1 MDTSTLVN
9 IGPEER
15 RKRRV
20 MGTSTLTLALAL
32 AVAAVALGWSVG
44 ARLVLAPLL
53 FAGFLGILQ
62 AREHTC
68 VALASKGLCD
78 LDTGPQRV
86 EDDARRRA
94 LKAKAWRLMAKC
106 GAATVAVLAVVLLL
120 P

>member
-1 MDTSTLVN
+1 VN

-20 MGTSTLTLALAL
+20 MGTWTLALAL
-32 AVAAVALGWSVG
+32 ALAGTAVVLGWGVG
-44 ARLVLAPLL
+44 ARLVLAPLV

-78 LDTGPQRV
+78 LDAGPQRV
-86 EDDARRRA
+86 QDDVQRRA

-106 GAATVAVLAVVLLL
+106 GAATAAVLAVVLLL